1 MDYNCGGWA
10 TKYNTLCA
18 DGLTIMPGAFAQ
30 NDGVQ
35 VPLVW
40 NHGHD
45 SVSNVL
51 GHCVLAD
58 KPEGVYA
65 YCVFNETEQGQNAN
79 ALVHG
84 GDIEALSIWANQ
96 LTKTTDGRKVA
107 KGNIREVSLVL
118 GGCNPGAG
126 IDHIMHSDTSGAD
139 NDCLIYNN
147 EYYNFKLD
155 GAMDDTID
163 HSMKADDKEGGKI
176 KMPETTTEKDKKEP
190 EKPDKLPAPTS
201 ESSTGKNLV
210 NLESP
215 AIIKMVLSTT
225 ERIPNLP
232 FSIWE
237 PALLGSA
244 TIAVPPSSSYNVG
257 ATGSSSLQEEK
268 NITTAT
274 IGRINFLNAFIFKSF
289 NS

>member
-1 MDYNCGGWA
+1 MEKNIQTLKDE
-10 TKYNTLCA
+10 KNT
-18 DGLTIMPGAFAQ
+18 
-30 NDGVQ
+30 
-35 VPLVW
+35 
-40 NHGHD
+40 
-45 SVSNVL
+45 
-51 GHCVLAD
+51 
-58 KPEGVYA
+58 YR
-65 YCVFNETEQGQNAN
+65 NE
-79 ALVHG
+79 
-84 GDIEALSIWANQ
+84 I
-96 LTKTTDGRKVA
+96 
-107 KGNIREVSLVL
+107 
-118 GGCNPGAG
+118 
-126 IDHIMHSDTSGAD
+126 
-139 NDCLIYNN
+139 
-147 EYYNFKLD
+147 
-155 GAMDDTID
+155 
-163 HSMKADDKEGGKI
+163 KI
-176 KMPETTTEKDKKEP
+176 KTNNIKEYDKQIERMTSQIKFLDNA